1 VQKVTDVVSATASYE
16 RWMASHTAVVQKDLA
31 LKHERMAASPFVF
44 LRATFYRWIELF
56 PTVCT
61 DLMDA
66 PYVTA
71 VGDLHIENFGTWRD
85 REGRLVWGVNDL
97 DEASSLPYVSDL
109 VRLATSVT
117 LGIDRGDLRLR
128 FGQACEAICEGYF
141 SSLDR
146 GGEPIVLSE
155 RHRALREVALGE
167 ARDPKKFWAKMEELP
182 RLTRVPPDV
191 VRVLEHALPDRN
203 VPYSVRTRVA
213 GVGSLGRPRFV
224 ALATYEGGWL
234 AREAKAWLPS
244 AAEPGARR
252 RGKAA
257 IALLR
262 DGTRS
267 PDPAWSI
274 RGSWIVRRLAPD
286 CSRIEIDDLP
296 KRRDEWKLLR
306 AMGWETANIH
316 LATPNIGKRVSQD
329 LRGRRRRWL
338 ERATAAMADATISDW
353 KAWVRDGPASSAFR
367 RRSAENPSPRH
378 TPR

>member
-109 VRLATSVT
+109 VRLATSVA

-128 FGQACEAICEGYF
+128 FGQACEAICEGYL

-146 GGEPIVLSE
+146 G
-155 RHRALREVALGE
+155 
-167 ARDPKKFWAKMEELP
+167 
-182 RLTRVPPDV
+182 
-191 VRVLEHALPDRN
+191 
-203 VPYSVRTRVA
+203 
-213 GVGSLGRPRFV
+213 
-224 ALATYEGGWL
+224 
-234 AREAKAWLPS
+234 
-244 AAEPGARR
+244 
-252 RGKAA
+252 
-257 IALLR
+257 
-262 DGTRS
+262 
-267 PDPAWSI
+267 
-274 RGSWIVRRLAPD
+274 
-286 CSRIEIDDLP
+286 
-296 KRRDEWKLLR
+296 
-306 AMGWETANIH
+306 
-316 LATPNIGKRVSQD
+316 
-329 LRGRRRRWL
+329 
-338 ERATAAMADATISDW
+338 
-353 KAWVRDGPASSAFR
+353 
-367 RRSAENPSPRH
+367 
-378 TPR
+378 